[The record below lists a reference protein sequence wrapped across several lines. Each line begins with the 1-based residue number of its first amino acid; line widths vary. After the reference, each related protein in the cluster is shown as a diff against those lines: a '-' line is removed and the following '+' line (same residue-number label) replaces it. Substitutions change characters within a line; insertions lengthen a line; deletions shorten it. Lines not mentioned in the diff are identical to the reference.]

1 MKNEKEVLNN
11 TMSYNELIN
20 KIMEKL
26 NKKINDELFY
36 TQLTEKAE
44 NTIVFINAEREKKGM
59 PLIEHMDFELNKKV
73 SMVEEIECYFDEF
86 GFEDLNLKSVLNK
99 TINDKNEYVVS
110 FQDGEIKCL
119 NHDNLMANIS
129 YSIREKLDQQFNIA

>member
-1 MKNEKEVLNN
+1 MKNEKEVFNN

-26 NKKINDELFY
+26 NKKINDKLFY
-36 TQLTEKAE
+36 AQLTEKAE
-44 NTIVFINAEREKKGM
+44 NTIVFINTERAKKGM
-59 PLIEHMDFELNKKV
+59 PLIEHVDFELNKKV

-86 GFEDLNLKSVLNK
+86 GFKDLNLKNVLNK
-99 TINDKNEYVVS
+99 IINDKNEYVVS
-110 FQDGEIKCL
+110 FQDGETKCL

-129 YSIREKLDQQFNIA
+129 YSIREKLDKQFNIA

>member
-26 NKKINDELFY
+26 NKKINDKLFY
-36 TQLTEKAE
+36 AQLTEKAE
-44 NTIVFINAEREKKGM
+44 KTIVSINAEREKKGM

-86 GFEDLNLKSVLNK
+86 GFEDLNLKKLLNK
-99 TINDKNEYVVS
+99 TINDKNEYAVS
-110 FQDGEIKCL
+110 FQDGKIKCM
-119 NHDNLMANIS
+119 NHDHLIANIS